1 MGKESMKKFV
11 RRAITAQHG
20 YGFHDGAGDGERYV
34 FVCFSRKKGRHLSIR
49 FPIGNA

>member
-1 MGKESMKKFV
+1 MKKFV

-20 YGFHDGAGDGERYV
+20 CGFHDGAGNGERYV
-34 FVCFSRKKGRHLSIR
+34 LVCLSRKKGMHLSIR